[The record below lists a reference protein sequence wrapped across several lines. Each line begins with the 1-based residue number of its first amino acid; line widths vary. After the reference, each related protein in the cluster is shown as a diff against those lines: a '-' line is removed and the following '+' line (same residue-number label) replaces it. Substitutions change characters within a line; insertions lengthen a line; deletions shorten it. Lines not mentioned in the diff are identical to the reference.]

1 MKKER
6 SIIKKASK
14 LVDYNG
20 SGKYHQQQGDT
31 NVIDYQSKGKQRT
44 QEKIKTFNNWSKIS
58 TNLKQIQN
66 DSTQLK
72 HGL

>member
-20 SGKYHQQQGDT
+20 SEKYHQQLGDT
-31 NVIDYQSKGKQRT
+31 NVIDYQSKGKQTYSR
-44 QEKIKTFNNWSKIS
+44 KD
-58 TNLKQIQN
+58 QN
-66 DSTQLK
+66 FQQLE
-72 HGL
+72 